1 MGKRILFNKDA
12 RKGVMSGIDQVA
24 NAVKVTLGAGGR
36 TVIISDGVFPTR
48 TTKDGV
54 TVANSIEL
62 KDEIENAGAKMIKE
76 ISTKTANEVG
86 DGTSTVALLMQEL
99 VLKGLNLVEAGTNP
113 MKLKF
118 GMEMATKSILLSLS
132 NMAIPVGDDVNVLK
146 QIAAVSANNDSEIG
160 DIVGEVF
167 SKLGPYGIV
176 AIEDSKGPD
185 TIIEQVNGFQFNCGW
200 FSHYYINTENNT
212 CELEKPLVLIVEGKI
227 TKFGEV
233 KNIIEKAVNVGR
245 PIVIMAEDFD
255 FTFTRDFL
263 SNIQRKVVSGCCIKY
278 NYMGETKQELMLDL
292 CAMTGATLI
301 SENTGKKM
309 ENIQVTD
316 LGECEKIVCTKDE
329 TTLVAGRQ
337 NKEQVASR
345 IKDAEVKIENA
356 KHPLQK
362 QLYERRMAKLSGGIA
377 ICYVGGA
384 TEVERSEKKDR
395 IDDSVRATKAAI
407 EEGIVAGGGTALLRC
422 IQALSEL
429 NCADPDVKQGVSL
442 VAKCIEKPAFQIAEN
457 AFGSVAHLKLEKVKE
472 ATGNVGFNAK
482 TGQIEDLVKSGIID
496 PKKVVRV
503 CIENAVSAAAQ
514 VLISEAL
521 IVNDNS
527 Q

>member
-1 MGKRILFNKDA
+1 MSKKILFQKDA
-12 RKGVMSGIDQVA
+12 RTGVMKGIDIVA
-24 NAVKVTLGAGGR
+24 DAVKVTLGAGGR
-36 TVIISDGVFPTR
+36 TVVISDGNFPTR

-54 TVANSIEL
+54 TVANSISL
-62 KDEIENAGAKMIKE
+62 KDDIENAGAKMAKE
-76 ISTKTANEVG
+76 ISSKTADTVG
-86 DGTSTVALLMQEL
+86 DGTTTILVLFQEL
-99 VLKGLNLVEAGTNP
+99 VKQGLSLIESGGNP
-113 MKLKF
+113 MKIKK
-118 GMEMATKSILLSLS
+118 GMELAAKSIVLSLDR
-132 NMAIPVGDDVNVLK
+132 MAIPVGHHIEVLK
-146 QIAAVSANNDSEIG
+146 QIAVVSANNDKEIG

-167 SKLGPYGIV
+167 SKLGPYGII

-185 TIIEQVNGFQFNCGW
+185 TSIELINGFQFNCGW
-200 FSHYYINTENNT
+200 FNEYYVNNLSNNT
-212 CELEKPLVLIVEGKI
+212 CELEKPYVLIVDGKL
-227 TKFGEV
+227 TEFKKVFGIV
-233 KNIIEKAVNVGR
+233 EKAAMARR
-245 PIVIMAEDFD
+245 PLLIIADDFD
-255 FTFTRDFL
+255 FPMTRDFL
-263 SNIQRKVVSGCCIKY
+263 NNIKLKKVEGCCIKY
-278 NYMGETKQELMLDL
+278 NYMGETKNELMNDL

-301 SENTGKKM
+301 SENTGRKI
-309 ENIQVTD
+309 ENITIAD

-337 NKEQVASR
+337 NEKLVASR
-345 IKDAEVKIENA
+345 IEDARVKIENA

-377 ICYVGGA
+377 ICYVGGS

-395 IDDSVRATKAAI
+395 VDDSVRATKAAI

-422 IQALSEL
+422 IEDLSAISLFDE
-429 NCADPDVKQGVSL
+429 DVIKGVNL
-442 VAKCIEKPAFQIAEN
+442 VKKCIEKPAFQIAEN
-457 AFGSVAHLKLEKVKE
+457 AFGSAAYLKIEKVKE
-472 ATGNVGFNAK
+472 ATGNTGFNAK

-527 Q
+527 

>member
-1 MGKRILFNKDA
+1 MILFNKDA
-12 RKGVMSGIDQVA
+12 RLGVMKGIDTVS

-62 KDEIENAGAKMIKE
+62 KDEIENAGAKMVKE
-76 ISTKTANEVG
+76 ISTKTADLVG
-86 DGTSTVALLMQEL
+86 DGTTTVCCLMQEL
-99 VLKGLNLVEAGTNP
+99 VSKGLNLVEAGTNP
-113 MKLKF
+113 MKMKL
-118 GMEMATKSILLSLS
+118 GMELATKSIILSLDKMS
-132 NMAIPVGDDVNVLK
+132 IPVGENVNVLK
-146 QIAAVSANNDSEIG
+146 QIAAVSANNDAEIG
-160 DIVGEVF
+160 EIVGEVF

-185 TIIEQVNGFQFNCGW
+185 TIIDLVNGFQFNCGW
-200 FSHYYINTENNT
+200 FTHHYINTERNT
-212 CELEKPLVLIVEGKI
+212 CELEKPFVLIIEGKV
-227 TKFGEV
+227 TKFLEV
-233 KNIIEKAVNVGR
+233 IKIIEKAVNAGR

-255 FTFTRDFL
+255 FTVTREIVT
-263 SNIQRKVVSGCCIKY
+263 NIDRKVLRACCIKY

-309 ENIQVTD
+309 ENIQVSD

-337 NKEQVASR
+337 NKEQVNAR
-345 IKDAEVKIENA
+345 IKDAEIKIENA

-362 QLYERRMAKLSGGIA
+362 QLFERRLAKLSGGIA

-422 IQALSEL
+422 IQALNEL
-429 NCADPDVKQGVSL
+429 NCADPDVRQGVEL
-442 VAKCIEKPAFQIAEN
+442 VKKCIEKPAFQIAEN
-457 AFGSVAHLKLEKVKE
+457 AFGNAAYLKLEKVKE
-472 ATGNVGFNAK
+472 ATGNIGLNAK
-482 TGQIEDLVKSGIID
+482 TGQIEDLVLSGIID

-521 IVNDNS
+521 IVNDN
-527 Q
+527 